1 MRELTIKRR
10 DGEMER
16 RRRRAKKLIL
26 SCDFPSPRLCVS
38 SNPCGIAKAIRIY
51 VVALL
56 SLLGVTN
63 MAQAET
69 LLYVSDASN
78 QRIVVFGIEDAGKLK
93 ELQAVDTKAAP
104 GSLCVDPQQNY
115 LFASLRSTF
124 KLASFAIAKDGK
136 LTLLST
142 VELERDVPATYVSTD
157 QTGKY
162 LFWPSYQSGKVGV
175 HAIGNDGRLEI
186 EPLQVVETAKTAHAA
201 VVSKDN
207 RWLFVPHVEP
217 NAIYQFRFDEKTGK
231 LTLRSKAPGGAD
243 GAGPRHL
250 AIHPSQKFA
259 CSSNETGNSI
269 TLYSLDA
276 EAGLKPVQ
284 TVSTLPDDFT
294 GQNTTADVKFHPSG
308 KFVWVS
314 NRGHD
319 SLAGFR
325 FDEAAGKLTALG
337 QTSTEKTPRSF
348 DVTPNGKF
356 VFGAGEGSGK
366 LAAYRVNQESG
377 ELQPLRIYDVGK
389 SLTWVLAVER

>member
-1 MRELTIKRR
+1 
-10 DGEMER
+10 
-16 RRRRAKKLIL
+16 
-26 SCDFPSPRLCVS
+26 
-38 SNPCGIAKAIRIY
+38 
-51 VVALL
+51 
-56 SLLGVTN
+56 
-63 MAQAET
+63 MAHAEP
-69 LLYVSDASN
+69 LLYISDAGN
-78 QRIVVFGIEDAGKLK
+78 QRIVVYRMDDDSGALTEVQTVDA
-93 ELQAVDTKAAP
+93 KAAP
-104 GSLCVDPQQNY
+104 GSLCVDPQRRY

-124 KLASFAIAKDGK
+124 KLASYGIAKDGK
-136 LTLLST
+136 LDLTST
-142 VELERDVPATYVSTD
+142 IDLERNVPATYVSTD
-157 QTGKY
+157 QTARY
-162 LFWPSYQSGKVGV
+162 LFWPSYQGGKVGV
-175 HAIGNDGRLEI
+175 HAIGSDGRLEI
-186 EPLQVVETAKTAHAA
+186 EPLQVIETAKTAHAA

-207 RWLFVPHVEP
+207 RWVFVPHVEP
-217 NAIYQFRFDEKTGK
+217 NAIYQFRLDEKSGRLLLHST
-231 LTLRSKAPGGAD
+231 APGGKE

-276 EAGLKPVQ
+276 DAGLKPLQ
-284 TVSTLPDDFT
+284 TLTTLPEGFG

-325 FDEAAGKLTALG
+325 FDEATGKLTAIG
-337 QTSTEKTPRSF
+337 QTPTEKTPRSF
-348 DVTPNGKF
+348 EVVPSGKF